1 MIAMEMEQVDRSAK
15 TVEEAV
21 EMALKELDANR
32 EEAEIEVL
40 SQGKQG
46 FLGIGSEPARVRVRK
61 LPPSEHAASTAMEVV
76 NKLLS
81 TAGARTLATLRVA
94 RDPDTGGPIV
104 DITGEDSG
112 LLIGRQG
119 ETLRALQFL
128 VNTLVRKRMQQ
139 ESVRVV
145 LDIER
150 YRERRHNSLR
160 ELAFRVAD
168 RVAQS
173 GKAIPLEPMQ
183 AAERRVIHV
192 ALSEHPRVTTESSGV
207 GDGRRVTITPKQD

>member
-1 MIAMEMEQVDRSAK
+1 
-15 TVEEAV
+15 
-21 EMALKELDANR
+21 
-32 EEAEIEVL
+32 
-40 SQGKQG
+40 
-46 FLGIGSEPARVRVRK
+46 
-61 LPPSEHAASTAMEVV
+61 MEVV

-192 ALSEHPRVTTESSGV
+192 ALAEHPRVTTESSGV
-207 GDGRRVTITPKQD
+207 GDGRRVTITPKQG